1 MTLINSSS
9 SSSSNN
15 NSISNNNN
23 YNILSSKFYSIH
35 FSISQNGAKTRMLLR
50 NFKNRSLLCTA
61 RIPDA
66 PVLVLSLRVM
76 SRNCVC
82 NTRPCRSSC
91 GLST

>member
-1 MTLINSSS
+1 MTVTLIINSN
-9 SSSSNN
+9 SSNN
-15 NSISNNNN
+15 NSISNNN
-23 YNILSSKFYSIH
+23 YNTLSSKFYSIH
-35 FSISQNGAKTRMLLR
+35 FSISQNAAKTRMLLR

-61 RIPDA
+61 RILDA